1 MPELVQPPNNSLRPL
16 AALRTVEFEAMTPEQ
31 RTMIEAAFARAEVG
45 LCGYKARFS
54 VVQHSKEPFVIEDHS
69 VSLCG
74 NAFIHPALLRF
85 TLRHAIEELLW
96 RNHAAGA
103 TIPQS
108 ALRTLAAFA
117 ARRFFLLTPTQ
128 DRETISHL
136 LPAWLDASPCADE
149 AALASIA
156 KHFSCGD
163 VPSLAIVKQ
172 HLAVANPTEF
182 TFTLQGDERLLIDPS
197 TGLNKY
203 GCSPKPRPEAIT
215 FSSCT
220 ASSVSE
226 FAYAEGELLRQRF
239 MAAISG
245 RGPQDCFEAEI
256 ERVRSDIAKLLGFE
270 QAHTHV
276 FLSTSGTD
284 AELYPLAL
292 FRSTSQTRLVNIVVA
307 PDEVGSG
314 TVLAAGGRHFCS
326 VTPRGTAVKQ
336 GSPVEGIDVDGIEVI
351 LIPIRRKDST
361 NLSPD
366 EIHAAIEKAVGE
378 AEARADRII
387 LHVVDNTKTG
397 VVVPEVSFVSAL
409 KERHR
414 EKLRVLVDA
423 CQFRLERVNLQRY
436 LAHGFAILI
445 TGSKFFTGPPF
456 SGALLLP
463 PDFGVTAE
471 GADFPAGF
479 AEYFTF
485 DEVPPSLRGRAVQ
498 LPRTL
503 NFGLLFR
510 WTGALAEMR
519 AYFSVPQP
527 QRTRILSSFRHE
539 LVASIRANRD
549 LELLTPA
556 VPVRWNDA
564 DQSLWDALPTI
575 FSFAVRSNASE
586 EWLGIKD
593 LRAIYQALNRDC
605 SASLPS
611 SATDA
616 ERALAAQRC
625 HIGQPVVTSRSADGR
640 ESGALRIACG
650 ARLVYGISF
659 DSQLGASPEERFTR
673 ELTDA
678 RTVLTKI
685 SLIVKYWRSFSGAA

>member
-1 MPELVQPPNNSLRPL
+1 M
-16 AALRTVEFEAMTPEQ
+16 
-31 RTMIEAAFARAEVG
+31 
-45 LCGYKARFS
+45 
-54 VVQHSKEPFVIEDHS
+54 
-69 VSLCG
+69 
-74 NAFIHPALLRF
+74 
-85 TLRHAIEELLW
+85 
-96 RNHAAGA
+96 
-103 TIPQS
+103 
-108 ALRTLAAFA
+108 
-117 ARRFFLLTPTQ
+117 
-128 DRETISHL
+128 
-136 LPAWLDASPCADE
+136 
-149 AALASIA
+149 
-156 KHFSCGD
+156 SCGD
-163 VPSLAIVKQ
+163 DPSLAIVKQ
-172 HLAVANPTEF
+172 HLSVANPTEF
-182 TFTLQGDERLLIDPS
+182 TFTLQGDERLLIDS
-197 TGLNKY
+197 ASGLNKY
-203 GCSPKPRPEAIT
+203 GCSPRPRPEAIT

-239 MAAISG
+239 MTAISG
-245 RGPQDCFEAEI
+245 PGPRACFEIEI
-256 ERVRSDIAKLLGFE
+256 ERIRSEIATLLGFE

-292 FRSTSQTRLVNIVVA
+292 FRSTTQTRLVNIVVA

-326 VTPRGTAVKQ
+326 VTPRGAAVRQ
-336 GSPVEGIDVDGIEVI
+336 GTPVEGIDVDRIEVI
-351 LIPIRRKDST
+351 LIPIRREDST

-366 EIHAAIEKAVGE
+366 EIHSAIEKTVRE

-414 EKLRVLVDA
+414 EKLRVVVDA

-456 SGALLLP
+456 SGALLIP
-463 PDFGVTAE
+463 PDFGIT
-471 GADFPAGF
+471 GDGPQFPAGF
-479 AEYFTF
+479 EEYFTF
-485 DEVPPSLRGRAVQ
+485 DEAPPALRARADQ

-510 WTGALAEMR
+510 WAGALAEMR

-527 QRTRILSSFRHE
+527 QRTEILSSFRHE
-539 LVASIRANRD
+539 LVASIRANPD

-556 VPVRWNDA
+556 VPVRWIDA
-564 DQSLWDALPTI
+564 DHSLWDALPTI
-575 FSFAVRSNASE
+575 FSFAVRSSTSG
-586 EWLGIKD
+586 EWLGVKE
-593 LRAIYQALNRDC
+593 LRVIYQALNRDC
-605 SASLPS
+605 SASLPP
-611 SATDA
+611 SATDS
-616 ERALAAQRC
+616 ERTLAAQRC
-625 HIGQPVVTSRSADGR
+625 HIGQPVVTSRSAGGG

-659 DSQLGASPEERFTR
+659 DSQLGASPDERFTR

-678 RTVLTKI
+678 RAVLTKI
-685 SLIVKYWRSFSGAA
+685 SLIVKYWSSFTGAA